1 MERSILAVEPVRSGW
16 VVRLQGRALEIRA
29 TKLEAIGA
37 ASERAAERHRQ
48 SGQATGVSVRLRT
61 GETVLVAL
69 HGWEGQTV
77 RGSLRRRPAA

>member
-1 MERSILAVEPVRSGW
+1 MERSILAVEPLRDGW
-16 VVRLQGRALEIRA
+16 VVRLKGKALDIRP

-37 ASERAAERHRQ
+37 ASDRAAERHRA
-48 SGQATGVSVRLRT
+48 SGEAIGVSVRLRT

-77 RGSLRRRPAA
+77 RGSLRRRTAA

>member
-1 MERSILAVEPVRSGW
+1 MERSILTVEPLLEGW
-16 VVRLQGRALEIRA
+16 VIRLRGKALDIRA

-37 ASERAAERHRQ
+37 ASERAAERHRA

-69 HGWEGQTV
+69 HGWDGQTV
-77 RGSLRRRPAA
+77 RGSLRRTAA